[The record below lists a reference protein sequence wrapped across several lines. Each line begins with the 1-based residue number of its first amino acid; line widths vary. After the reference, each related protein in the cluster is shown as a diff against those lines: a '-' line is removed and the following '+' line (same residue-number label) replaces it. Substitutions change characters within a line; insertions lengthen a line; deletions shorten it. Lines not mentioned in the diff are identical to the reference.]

1 LVSNSILHR
10 GVIPAAHYPNHR
22 PYTLIYTDV
31 CLPRNPLSQEL
42 RFYISYAVEFDSEF
56 GVREVYGK
64 VEEEGTRSQ
73 GWGGVFDR
81 MKRENIVPSDRTLIE
96 FF

>member
-1 LVSNSILHR
+1 
-10 GVIPAAHYPNHR
+10 
-22 PYTLIYTDV
+22 
-31 CLPRNPLSQEL
+31 
-42 RFYISYAVEFDSEF
+42 
-56 GVREVYGK
+56 VREVYGK

-81 MKRENIVPSDRTLIE
+81 MKRENIVPSNRTLIE